1 MSGHELISTK
11 KEDKNMANL
20 QDHNI
25 NNKSDSDTSAAMV
38 MVVKCD
44 FCDRIFLGVSEFDKH
59 LQENQCVGP
68 KKKSPVPQPAVSK
81 KGPGLAVSSLDPE
94 EWAKIELELNSAEE
108 RQAEGYSD
116 AENELLDELL
126 GNQNTQNKNKN
137 KLKENVEELYPQ
149 NSSTPYYSMKSAE
162 VAAKDVDSLLTPG
175 DEDWAPGKDHDA
187 WMNKVDDPTRKRRKR
202 KSSKASRGS
211 SLKRRKTKKAKTQN
225 SKKKTKSQEIK
236 TVFYGT
242 NLRQCRFCSNVYDK
256 VQNVKNHTL
265 THFKEELMASLS
277 HEPPFQCPIC
287 PNEHRDAITLMRHF
301 ALSHNGILDY
311 CDREDLLGISIGND
325 DEEMSDEEGTRE
337 QDDDS
342 SSASESASTTK
353 THTRT
358 KKEYPEEYV
367 VEKVVDKRIKNHG
380 KIEYLLKWKGY
391 GSEHNTW
398 EPVDHIYCRHKIKQ
412 FEQKLKAKQN
422 KKRVSKLRKKTDQS
436 KRPVLKP
443 ERFLPTI
450 DSPGRN
456 RRLPINSDIK
466 KDSINIQQI
475 LPPEQEYVV
484 EGIVDKRIVV
494 QPDGSESV
502 QYLIKWEDFD
512 PKENSWEA
520 IENIYCLDK
529 IEQFEKD
536 MESKQPLTVTY
547 SVGETGSLP
556 TQKSVLL
563 GSSNK
568 EENLITDAMENK
580 SKNEES
586 YDSQISDDKRDS
598 VKE

>member
-1 MSGHELISTK
+1 MSDHELISTK
-11 KEDKNMANL
+11 KEDKNIASL
-20 QDHNI
+20 QDHNTI
-25 NNKSDSDTSAAMV
+25 NKSDSDTNDAMV
-38 MVVKCD
+38 SVVKCD

-68 KKKSPVPQPAVSK
+68 KKKSPVPLPAASK
-81 KGPGLAVSSLDPE
+81 KAPGLAVSSLDPE
-94 EWAKIELELNSAEE
+94 EWAKIELELNSADGK
-108 RQAEGYSD
+108 QAEGYSE

-126 GNQNTQNKNKN
+126 GNPKTHNKNKN
-137 KLKENVEELYPQ
+137 KLKENVEEIYPQ

-162 VAAKDVDSLLTPG
+162 VSAKDVDSILTPG
-175 DEDWAPGKDHDA
+175 DDDWKPGKDHDR
-187 WMNKVDDPTRKRRKR
+187 WMNRVDDPTRKGRKR
-202 KSSKASRGS
+202 KPSTASRGT
-211 SLKRRKTKKAKTQN
+211 SLKRKKTKKAKTLN

-301 ALSHNGILDY
+301 ALSHDGILDY
-311 CDREDLLGISIGND
+311 CDREDLLGISIEND
-325 DEEMSDEEGTRE
+325 DEEMSDEEGTME
-337 QDDDS
+337 HYDS
-342 SSASESASTTK
+342 SSTSEAASTTK
-353 THTRT
+353 THTKT

-398 EPVDHIYCRHKIKQ
+398 EPVEHIYCRHKIKQ

-436 KRPVLKP
+436 KRTVLKP
-443 ERFLPTI
+443 ERFLPSI
-450 DSPGRN
+450 ESLGRK

-466 KDSINIQQI
+466 KDNVSNQQI

-494 QPDGSESV
+494 QPDESESV
-502 QYLIKWEDFD
+502 QYLIKWKDFD
-512 PKENSWEA
+512 AKENSWEA
-520 IENIYCLDK
+520 IQNIYCLDK

-536 MESKQPLTVTY
+536 MESKQPSTVTY
-547 SVGETGSLP
+547 SAGETGSIP
-556 TQKSVLL
+556 TQNSVLL
-563 GSSNK
+563 GSSSI
-568 EENLITDAMENK
+568 EENLLTDAMENEPN
-580 SKNEES
+580 NEES
-586 YDSQISDDKRDS
+586 NDAQNGDDKTGS
-598 VKE
+598 IKE